1 MADMLSIGLERM
13 GFQTVTAHNPM
24 LALAAIEE
32 DPAAFDALLT
42 DQIMPGMHGTD
53 LIREARLLAPRLRTI
68 LCTAYV
74 EHSAETER
82 LAFMADAVVYKPVEI
97 QVVAQAIAAAEQE
110 LA

>member
-1 MADMLSIGLERM
+1 
-13 GFQTVTAHNPM
+13 M

-53 LIREARLLAPRLRTI
+53 LIREARRVAPRLRTI

-74 EHSAETER
+74 EHSAETQR

-97 QVVAQAIAAAEQE
+97 HVVAQAITAAEPE